1 MGFEAFLRDY
11 RGLLA
16 LLSVLAT
23 VNVLFAHRALLRL
36 SGTQP
41 ELLQA
46 VGIRRIDWWPRCV
59 LGVFRL
65 AFTGAGRTLPLATR
79 VHFQGVALTYV
90 VLLALLAHAAVEVM
104 RLL

>member
-36 SGTQP
+36 SSTQP
-41 ELLQA
+41 GLLQT

-59 LGVFRL
+59 RGVFRL
-65 AFTGAGRTLPLATR
+65 AFGGAGRSLRLATR
-79 VHFQGVALTYV
+79 VQFQGVAVTYV
-90 VLLALLAHAAVEVM
+90 VLLALLAYAALEVV

>member
-36 SGTQP
+36 ASAQP
-41 ELLQA
+41 DLLHA

-59 LGVFRL
+59 RGIFRL
-65 AFTGAGRTLPLATR
+65 AFTGAGRSLPLAAR
-79 VHFQGVALTYV
+79 AQFQGVALTYV
-90 VLLALLAHAAVEVM
+90 VLLALLAHAAVEVA